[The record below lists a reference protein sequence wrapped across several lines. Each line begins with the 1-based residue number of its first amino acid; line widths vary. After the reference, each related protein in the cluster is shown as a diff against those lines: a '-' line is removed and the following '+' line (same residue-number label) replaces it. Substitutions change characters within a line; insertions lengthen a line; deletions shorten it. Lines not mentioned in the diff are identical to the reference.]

1 MTGPLAPPERTMT
14 TEENA
19 SETNGADGAKPYFG
33 ATGFKTPEQV
43 RAVAD
48 LGIPRELARRWGRRF
63 MVGALVNGKTLAG
76 QPTSN
81 PRYPTIEAVREV
93 MAAAEFGVVHFNLS
107 TPTGMDPAARALALH
122 GALDFLM
129 ARCPETKG
137 VQLNAMRPD
146 PEVVARFAARHP
158 RVEVIL
164 QVSRDAVDYTAPAT
178 HGTAPP
184 GFVGASLY
192 EQVRDFID
200 AYGSAPA
207 HALLDPSMGEG
218 QRLQPETVGEL
229 LQRFG
234 RRTAIFGKDHVRFGV
249 AGGFGADEGTAER
262 VARLGQLA
270 GPIVRQVSFD
280 AESGVHTGLD
290 LDVAKV
296 VGWFERWQEGAS
308 RWA

>member
-76 QPTSN
+76 MPTSN

-93 MAAAEFGVVHFNLS
+93 MAAAEFGVVHFNTSL
-107 TPTGMDPAARALALH
+107 PVGLTGEVRDAATFAELEL
-122 GALDFLM
+122 LV
-129 ARCPETKG
+129 ARCPSLRG
-137 VQLNAMRPD
+137 IQLNAMRPD
-146 PEVVARFAARHP
+146 PVRLADFAAKHP
-158 RVEVIL
+158 QVELIL

-178 HGTAPP
+178 HSMAPR

-218 QRLQPETVGEL
+218 QQLKPETVGSL
-229 LQRFG
+229 LRNFG

-296 VGWFERWQEGAS
+296 VGWFDRWQEGAS